1 VPESREPHHVPP
13 PVLTARDVHV
23 SLNGTRIL
31 HGVGIGVSPGE
42 VVALMGGNGSGKST
56 FVRALVG
63 AIPLAGGSVTLFDTP
78 ATASARSRVGYVPQ
92 RMSAAGGVAATVDEV
107 VRSGLL
113 GYRRLR
119 GPRDARNRARQALSL
134 LGIEDLLGRDVSRLS
149 GGQQQRVLVARALVR
164 QPDILIL
171 DEPMAGVDLQSQV
184 AFAHALGHLK
194 ENGVAVIIVLHE
206 LGALTRH
213 IDRAVVLEGGRVTR
227 EGAPPEDLGV
237 HAIPGHDHEHAHAD
251 PPPPSRGGI
260 VLEGPA

>member
-1 VPESREPHHVPP
+1 
-13 PVLTARDVHV
+13 
-23 SLNGTRIL
+23 
-31 HGVGIGVSPGE
+31 
-42 VVALMGGNGSGKST
+42 
-56 FVRALVG
+56 
-63 AIPLAGGSVTLFDTP
+63 
-78 ATASARSRVGYVPQ
+78 
-92 RMSAAGGVAATVDEV
+92 MSAAGGVAATVDEV

-113 GYRRLR
+113 GHRTLH
-119 GPRDARNRARQALSL
+119 GPRDARDRAKRALSL
-134 LGIEDLLGRDVSRLS
+134 LGIEALLRRDVSRLS

-206 LGALTRH
+206 LGALARH
-213 IDRAVVLEGGRVTR
+213 IDRSVVLEGGRVTH
-227 EGAPPEDLGV
+227 EGAPPPDLGV

-251 PPPPSRGGI
+251 PLPPARGDI